1 MESFPPV
8 RSDFLFFFF
17 FDRSKAA
24 DDVVSKRGKFEQVMV
39 ASKEIAASS
48 MQLVMASR
56 VKADKESEK
65 LANLNAAA
73 KTISTLTGTVLA
85 TAESCRDKVT
95 EAGKFSFFSCHSL
108 NSESE
113 NGRKQ
118 RGPCRKNGK
127 SGIESKKS

>member
-8 RSDFLFFFF
+8 RSDFLFFF

-95 EAGKFSFFSCHSL
+95 EAGKFSFFFVSL
-108 NSESE
+108 SQF
-113 NGRKQ
+113 GVRKRQ
-118 RGPCRKNGK
+118 KTAR
-127 SGIESKKS
+127 SLSKEWEKWD